1 VIAARFGR
9 APGAEWVEIGGR
21 GSDRRHDAAA
31 SSTLHRRLA
40 AAARGQDAAGATV
53 DRIFLRQRPRAHRL
67 RLNPREPAL
76 AGRFPHLVWP
86 VDITET
92 LGQMELFDRLI
103 ADNSRTQIV
112 DLGYAPFEQFFG
124 VLNEIGFVPEA
135 RRRLIEPIVL
145 FVTDPAPA
153 TVSIYA
159 ELRHRLPGA
168 TFVPVHN
175 ELVSVMFEKEDFPA
189 TRSECSLIY
198 IPRLSPIVRGVID
211 RPSFSFATYMTSQPG
226 GPTEVHQWIAQIF
239 TAFRD
244 LELRLLHVRKREVPA
259 AQRFLPRSRESFA
272 VSFAAGV
279 LIPPSYRVDG

>member
-1 VIAARFGR
+1 MTQPHHPLYIVASPRPRVGKTLLARLLIEFFY
-9 APGAEWVEIGGR
+9 A
-21 GSDRRHDAAA
+21 SDRALIGYD
-31 SSTLHRRLA
+31 
-40 AAARGQDAAGATV
+40 
-53 DRIFLRQRPRAHRL
+53 
-67 RLNPREPAL
+67 LNPREPAL

-175 ELVSVMFEKEDFPA
+175 ELVSVMFEKEDFPTISCNVNRLA
-189 TRSECSLIY
+189 T
-198 IPRLSPIVRGVID
+198 
-211 RPSFSFATYMTSQPG
+211 ATYP
-226 GPTEVHQWIAQIF
+226 
-239 TAFRD
+239 
-244 LELRLLHVRKREVPA
+244 
-259 AQRFLPRSRESFA
+259 
-272 VSFAAGV
+272 
-279 LIPPSYRVDG
+279 